1 MLIAT
6 ASESSDQNIMQLIDT
21 IQRLGISYHFES
33 EICEILEQI
42 KKSVLENGFQNDD
55 LYTISLK
62 FRLLRQEGY
71 NISSGT
77 IFPKHIKHFTMHLNL
92 LLNHLLKYLL
102 LKCGLVIHR
111 YFQEVYKQR
120 REVQR

>member
-6 ASESSDQNIMQLIDT
+6 PSESSDQNIIQLIDT

-77 IFPKHIKHFTMHLNL
+77 IFSQTHKTLYHALELIIKPPS
-92 LLNHLLKYLL
+92 
-102 LKCGLVIHR
+102 
-111 YFQEVYKQR
+111 
-120 REVQR
+120 